1 MFAHAQNGRKGWTIK
16 QSEREE
22 TFLENQKFAV
32 IHLEKKFPFPFQ
44 QVAMKRYMYNDLRF
58 LYTNTNICI
67 SRI

>member
-32 IHLEKKFPFPFQ
+32 IHWENRFTFPSH
-44 QVAMKRYMYNDLRF
+44 QVVMKRYKYNDLRF
-58 LYTNTNICI
+58 F
-67 SRI
+67 